1 MRIEKPF
8 KKEPDFEHFRKVLL
22 RETTEGPVP
31 IVELLVDLEIMQEA
45 TGMQSPIESWVDFAN
60 MTEEMDPAAMEAG
73 IELMDLTIAFHKAVG
88 YDYVP
93 MTPLVPLKKTAWNR
107 KENPLQGGKV
117 RGWQEEHSGLITTR
131 EAFDTYS
138 WPAMEEISIL
148 PIEYTADKIPAGM
161 KQMIFCNGIFEE
173 LRNLMGFETMAIK
186 SIEEP
191 GLLVDILENLTVL
204 TERAVDMATAH
215 PNTGA
220 VFYGED
226 MGFNQGTMLHP
237 DFFREHVLPRH
248 KRIAHA
254 CHGNGKPFV
263 FHSCGKIEA
272 LLEDLIEEVGIDA
285 LHSFQDNITP
295 IEEMHKRY
303 GDRISLLGG
312 VDVDLLARG
321 STDDVRARARQI
333 LEACAPSGGIML
345 GSGNSVTNYCKIE
358 NYYAMI
364 DETRK
369 WNEEQGYP

>member
-8 KKEPDFEHFRKVLL
+8 KEEPDFDHFRKVLL

-31 IVELLVDLEIMQEA
+31 IIELLVDLEIQEEA
-45 TGMQSPIESWVDFAN
+45 TGLQSPIESWMDFAN
-60 MTEEMDPAAMEAG
+60 MTEQMGPGEIQAG
-73 IELMDLTIAFHKAVG
+73 IQLMDLTIAFHRSVG
-88 YDYVP
+88 YDYVT
-93 MTPLVPLKKTAWNR
+93 MTPIVPLKQTAWNR
-107 KENPLQGGKV
+107 KDNPRQGGKV
-117 RGWQEEHSGLITTR
+117 RGWQEEHSGLIASR
-131 EAFDTYS
+131 EQFQS
-138 WPAMEEISIL
+138 FHWPAVEEISIL
-148 PIEYTADKIPAGM
+148 PIEYTSDKIPAGM

-191 GLLVDILENLTVL
+191 DLLVDILENLAIL
-204 TERAVDMATAH
+204 TERAIDMATAH
-215 PNTGA
+215 PSTGA

-226 MGFNQGTMLHP
+226 MGFNHGTMLHP

-248 KRIAHA
+248 KRFADT
-254 CHGNGKPFV
+254 CHKNGKPFI

-272 LLEDLIEEVGIDA
+272 LLEDLIEDVRIDA

-295 IEEMHKRY
+295 IEEMHRRY

-321 STDDVRARARQI
+321 TTEDVRARTRQI
-333 LEACAPSGGIML
+333 LEACTPAGGIML

-364 DETRK
+364 DETRN
-369 WNEEQGYP
+369 WNEEHGYA